1 MKMNNVSIFRSIDEL
16 SQAAAEI
23 IYQDSIQSI
32 EINGRFVIALS
43 GGKTPASLFKLLA
56 NPPYAEKLDWKNI
69 FIFWSDERFVPMD
82 NENNNSHQA
91 KKLLLDHVPIP
102 AENIFTPQVQMP
114 PSAAATQ
121 YVNMLNA
128 FFKVEVPAFDIVLVG
143 MGDDGH
149 TASLF
154 PGTHIDQDYPGL
166 VEAVAKDNDPI
177 KRLTFTPQL
186 INNSKRV
193 LVLVSGESKAKVL
206 AEVFSGKAKNRYPIQ
221 MLLQKKLEW
230 LLDADAASLIKK

>member
-1 MKMNNVSIFRSIDEL
+1 MNNVSIFKSIQEL

-23 IYQDSIQSI
+23 IYNDSLQSI
-32 EINGRFVIALS
+32 SVKGRFVIALS
-43 GGKTPASLFKLLA
+43 GGKTPASLFSILA
-56 NPPYAEKLDWKNI
+56 QPPYSGKLDWKNI
-69 FIFWSDERFVPMD
+69 FVFWSDERFVPSD
-82 NENNNSHQA
+82 NDNNNSHLA

-121 YVNMLNA
+121 YVNMMKA
-128 FFKVEVPAFDIVLVG
+128 FFKVDVPVFDMVLLG

-154 PGTHIDQDYPGL
+154 PGTHLVQDYPGL
-166 VEAVAKDNDPI
+166 VEAVTKDNDPI

-186 INNSKRV
+186 INNAKRI
-193 LVLVSGESKAKVL
+193 LVLVSGNSKAKVV
-206 AEVFSGKAKNRYPIQ
+206 AEIFSGKTKNKYPIQ
-221 MLLQKKLEW
+221 MLQQKKLQW
-230 LLDADAASLIKK
+230 LLDMEAAALLKK